1 MKKDKEILSWARAL
15 YLALEENKDDEEKVI
30 KNLIQS
36 LDKKNYLIPAIIK
49 KYKSIKEKEGRI
61 DVFVATEI
69 TEEMKEKI
77 NKQIEKLEGS
87 GKIINYKVDKDL
99 IGGFRIKT
107 KDYLVK
113 ASIKDTLIKF
123 KNNAYGYN

>member
-1 MKKDKEILSWARAL
+1 MKKEKEISAWARAL
-15 YLALEENKDDEEKVI
+15 YLALNKDVDEEKVI
-30 KNLIQS
+30 KNLFLA

-49 KYKSIKEKEGRI
+49 KYKRIKEKESKI
-61 DVFVATEI
+61 DVFIANEI
-69 TEEMKEKI
+69 SQDLKEEI
-77 NKQIEKLEGS
+77 NRRIENLEG
-87 GKIINYKVDKDL
+87 KNKVINYTIEEDL

-113 ASIKDTLIKF
+113 ASIKDTLTKI